1 MRYINSH
8 DLPIRVTFTPG
19 QKLRD
24 IFCCSR
30 PNDKITCFN
39 RNCQICPRLTDGS
52 DCTATGVEYKIIC
65 KHCNQVYIG
74 ETSRSLHERLMEH
87 TRYASSPTNY
97 PEEALSIHYT
107 TYHINCKPDLSFS
120 ILERVRSTVLRKIRE
135 AHCQSET

>member
-1 MRYINSH
+1 MNKFR
-8 DLPIRVTFTPG
+8 RGT
-19 QKLRD
+19 
-24 IFCCSR
+24 
-30 PNDKITCFN
+30 ITAV
-39 RNCQICPRLTDGS
+39 RLTDGS
-52 DCTATGVEYKIIC
+52 DCTATGVVYKIIC
-65 KHCNQVYIG
+65 KYCNQVYIG

-135 AHCQSET
+135 AFHIVNQKPEMNLKEECTSLERYLIK